1 MKYNLDGKQGVKR
14 FGKQVIKRFDKQGVK
29 RFGKIQWLLWGG
41 LGVMIFMFVV
51 APGLWPLSL
60 IHI

>member
-29 RFGKIQWLLWGG
+29 RFGKIQWLLWGA
-41 LGVMIFMFVV
+41 L
-51 APGLWPLSL
+51 A
-60 IHI
+60 